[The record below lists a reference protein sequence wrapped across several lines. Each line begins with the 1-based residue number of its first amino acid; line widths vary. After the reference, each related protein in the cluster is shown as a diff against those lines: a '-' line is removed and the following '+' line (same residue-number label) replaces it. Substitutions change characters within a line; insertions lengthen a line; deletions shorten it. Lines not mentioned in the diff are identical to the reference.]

1 VCDQVPAD
9 VERTCTKYLDSET
22 SHCYISFA
30 MLADSMTY
38 DLNELCARAEVT
50 ARTVR
55 YYIQQGLL
63 PAPDAQGPATR
74 YGRGHL
80 DRLLLIRQLQKEHQP
95 LAEIRAQLEGLRDQD
110 VRRLL
115 SRPSKRPTSAVD
127 YVRSVLGGSSHELSS
142 SRTFASPGPAVRLS
156 TPVKSQWERISLAPD
171 VELHV
176 RRPLTR
182 EANRRVEKLLDL
194 ARQILKEEE

>member
-1 VCDQVPAD
+1 
-9 VERTCTKYLDSET
+9 
-22 SHCYISFA
+22 
-30 MLADSMTY
+30 MLAETTY
-38 DLNELCARAEVT
+38 DLNELCARAGVT
-50 ARTVR
+50 TRTVR

-63 PAPDAQGPATR
+63 PAPDPQGPATR
-74 YGRGHL
+74 YGQAHL

-95 LAEIRAQLEGLRDQD
+95 LAEIRAQLEGLRDAD
-110 VRRLL
+110 VSRVLST
-115 SRPSKRPTSAVD
+115 SRPSKRPSSAVD
-127 YVRSVLGGSSHELSS
+127 YVRSVLGTSGRDLVADRATPE
-142 SRTFASPGPAVRLS
+142 PAVRQS

-194 ARQILKEEE
+194 ARQILQEEE